1 MPTALDPVSNAC
13 REKWACELMRVLPSK
28 EQWYGIRSFVPILIM
43 GLCGIA
49 MSVGAWY
56 MLSQSEN
63 RAAIREFNGRAANQ
77 ASILE
82 NGIDDYWDELYAV
95 QALFRSSNQNVTRGE
110 FESFSRSLISRH
122 SAILNIAWA
131 PRVKR
136 DERAAHEQLGAREG
150 LPDYHIR
157 SLGPKSSL
165 PVSAERDEYFP
176 KFYSTEAMGS
186 PVYGINID
194 DGADQARTLAH
205 IRDEDALSITAPLR
219 LYTGKGNRLGF
230 WAGLPVYA
238 AGLPHDTVEERRENL
253 RGIVQGVFQIGVM
266 FELDACKD
274 KGTNASL
281 CVFS

>member
-1 MPTALDPVSNAC
+1 MMA
-13 REKWACELMRVLPSK
+13 K
-28 EQWYGIRSFVPILIM
+28 
-43 GLCGIA
+43 
-49 MSVGAWY
+49 
-56 MLSQSEN
+56 SET
-63 RAAIREFNGRAANQ
+63 RAAIQEFDDRAKNQ
-77 ASILE
+77 AAVLE
-82 NGIDDYWDELYAV
+82 NGIDEYWDELYAV
-95 QALFRSSNQNVTRGE
+95 QDLFKSSNRNVTRGE
-110 FESFSRSLISRH
+110 FDRFVSLLISRH

-136 DERAAHEQLGAREG
+136 GERAAHEQLGVREG

-157 SLGPKSSL
+157 SLGPNGSL
-165 PVSAERDEYFP
+165 PASPERDEYFP

-186 PVYGINID
+186 PVYGIDID

-219 LYTGKGNRLGF
+219 LYTGKGDRLGF

-238 AGLPHDTVEERRENL
+238 PGLPHDTVEERRQNL

-266 FELDACKD
+266 FDSIACKD
-274 KGTNASL
+274 KDTNSSL